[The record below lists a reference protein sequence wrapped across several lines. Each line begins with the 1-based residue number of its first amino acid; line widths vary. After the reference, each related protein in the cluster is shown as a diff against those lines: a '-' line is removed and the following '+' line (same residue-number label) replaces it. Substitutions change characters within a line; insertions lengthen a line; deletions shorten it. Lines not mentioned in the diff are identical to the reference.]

1 MNSIIKFISG
11 RRGAPTTLLIGLFF
25 AILAFG
31 PLNGT
36 ATETAPGVGL
46 PKDNETVLV
55 DEALKDLPGS
65 DASAAI
71 IVYDSETPFTEAQ
84 KTWLQGDFDAMTSC
98 ASHSAG

>member
-1 MNSIIKFISG
+1 MKSIINFISG

-31 PLNGT
+31 PLNGA

-55 DEALKDLPGS
+55 DEALKTLPGS
-65 DASAAI
+65 DATAAI
-71 IVYDSETPFTEAQ
+71 IVYDSATPFTEAQ
-84 KTWLQGDFDAMTSC
+84 KT
-98 ASHSAG
+98 